1 MPDGSLDGLASL
13 LEEGEDLV
21 RHAQAAESGSA
32 SSGSDPTGSVSVTL
46 DVHGRITAV
55 TVSTGWQRQLG
66 SEDLSGAVV
75 EAVRSASIRRLDAWG
90 SSFGEPDP
98 DATGVTPA
106 RAAEPV
112 ALDRDDFQR
121 RLHAAATGPMSAEDR
136 QAALSELLELAE
148 AIERGIDEVSG
159 KLQATL
165 NAVYTGHSP
174 DRHVT
179 VSMTGGGEPTGVR
192 FDRAWLREAHEI
204 NIGRQLTAAFRAA
217 YEQVAANGVQK
228 LIADSPLGEVQRATQ
243 DPFGLAHRL
252 RMTN

>member
-1 MPDGSLDGLASL
+1 MPDGSLDGLARL
-13 LEEGEDLV
+13 LEEGEGLV
-21 RHAQAAESGSA
+21 RRARAAESGSA
-32 SSGSDPTGSVSVTL
+32 STGSDPTGSVSVTL
-46 DVHGRITAV
+46 DVHGRVSVV
-55 TVSTGWQRQLG
+55 TVSAGWQRQLG
-66 SEDLSGAVV
+66 AEDLSGAVV
-75 EAVRSASIRRLDAWG
+75 EAVRSASIQRLNAWG
-90 SSFGEPDP
+90 DSFGEPDTST
-98 DATGVTPA
+98 ATPA
-106 RAAEPV
+106 GAAEPV

-148 AIERGIDEVSG
+148 GIERGIDEVSG

-165 NAVYTGHSP
+165 NAVHTGYSP

-179 VSMTGGGEPTGVR
+179 VSMTGGGEPTAVR
-192 FDRAWLREAHEI
+192 FGRAWLREAHEI
-204 NIGRQLTAAFRAA
+204 NIGRQVTAAFRAA